1 MTPSPNLNRRIRV
14 IEAQA
19 CTALEQSHA
28 LLTTLCAAEAAR
40 HALLAAGAPAAESW
54 ARPVLAAL
62 ELLPP
67 ELQPLLQALL
77 HGLEEHICVGPLAPP
92 PSAELEHPD
101 ALVALT
107 TLGEAAR
114 PAMLRRSSLR
124 SLQVLASQLE
134 ARWPLS
140 PPATPWEAAL
150 RAEIFLRPNLRPAS
164 NGEGDGGVFGGSSGA
179 GGGGGAGGV
188 GAVAAWAA
196 RGAAAEC
203 RRGWDAACS
212 QLNRLLPAPPPP
224 PPPPPLPGAPYARA
238 AEAAALRGTSL
249 RCGVG
254 GGSPGAPKEVTVSI
268 AGAVAPTADAVAR
281 DVAEAAARSLLRLL
295 QWYRPLAFGAPP
307 PPVWV
312 RAAEAAGGTAEAL
325 EEAAARHVQSRVRA
339 HAGRRRA
346 AEAAWVRA
354 EATAAQSGAETQSVL
369 AARAA
374 LLAMCLSGTAEEAAA
389 GLIAA
394 LRPAATVE
402 ALRALREHSTARLAC
417 LALAAAA
424 SAARPSAD
432 VASVGALPTPLPL
445 GAEAT
450 VAAAHLHAAAAAAPT
465 PTTFSSSPPQPNGY
479 AHLQMTRNAA
489 AVARARSASGMMVQ
503 KPLGAAVVQK
513 PLGASGRSSRRSPT
527 TPATA
532 NRPTTPTTPQYAP
545 TASSALYGRPAY
557 HAAAAYGS
565 SANRTASVAAGVA
578 AGAAARA
585 IAAAGGSAAAAGRPI
600 PHSTPLST
608 QGSAPRSA
616 PRGVT
621 QEAERRRVEGAK
633 GAAVAALAEAPEA
646 VARWWSAHFGEVEAV
661 TFEELQPAAE
671 AVLLAPLTPVDLQLL
686 RLELMDARGR
696 LPLAALVRLHA
707 QRPDG
712 EEVGAS
718 LDALLQGARAQLE
731 LQVQARIQQAVRG
744 RGGAAAA
751 SGGLTTA
758 RRISSSPPATVAR

>member
-1 MTPSPNLNRRIRV
+1 MRV
-14 IEAQA
+14 IKAQA

-28 LLTTLCAAEAAR
+28 LLITLCAAEAAR
-40 HALLAAGAPAAESW
+40 KALLAAGAPAAESW

-67 ELQPLLQALL
+67 ALQPLLQALL
-77 HGLEEHICVGPLAPP
+77 HGLEEHICVGPLAPL

-124 SLQVLASQLE
+124 SLHVLASQLE

-150 RAEIFLRPNLRPAS
+150 RAEIFLRPHLRPAS
-164 NGEGDGGVFGGSSGA
+164 NGEGDGGVLGGSSGT
-179 GGGGGAGGV
+179 GGGGGVGGV
-188 GAVAAWAA
+188 DAVAAWAA

-212 QLNRLLPAPPPP
+212 QLYRLLPAPPSPQ
-224 PPPPPLPGAPYARA
+224 PPLPLTGAPYARA
-238 AEAAALRGTSL
+238 AEAAAVRGTSL

-254 GGSPGAPKEVTVSI
+254 GGSPGAPNKEVAVSI
-268 AGAVAPTADAVAR
+268 AGAVAPTADAVVR
-281 DVAEAAARSLLRLL
+281 DAAEAAARSLLRLL

-307 PPVWV
+307 PPAWV

-346 AEAAWVRA
+346 AEAAWARA
-354 EATAAQSGAETQSVL
+354 EATAAQPGAETQSVL
-369 AARAA
+369 AARTA

-394 LRPAATVE
+394 LRPAAAVE
-402 ALRALREHSTARLAC
+402 ALRALREHSMARLAC

-450 VAAAHLHAAAAAAPT
+450 VVAAHLHAAAAAAPT
-465 PTTFSSSPPQPNGY
+465 PTTFSSSTPQPYGY
-479 AHLQMTRNAA
+479 AHLQMTRNVAA
-489 AVARARSASGMMVQ
+489 AARARSASGMMVH
-503 KPLGAAVVQK
+503 KPLGASVVQK
-513 PLGASGRSSRRSPT
+513 SPGASGRSSRRSPT
-527 TPATA
+527 TPAMA
-532 NRPTTPTTPQYAP
+532 SRPTTPTTPPYAP
-545 TASSALYGRPAY
+545 TASSALHARPAY
-557 HAAAAYGS
+557 HAAAACDS
-565 SANRTASVAAGVA
+565 SANRTASVAAGVG

-585 IAAAGGSAAAAGRPI
+585 IVAAGGSAAGPGCPI
-600 PHSTPLST
+600 PHSTPRST
-608 QGSAPRSA
+608 GGSAPRSA

-621 QEAERRRVEGAK
+621 QEAERRRAEGAK
-633 GAAVAALAEAPEA
+633 GAAAAALAEAPEA
-646 VARWWSAHFGEVEAV
+646 VARWWLAHFGEVEAV
-661 TFEELQPAAE
+661 SFEELQPAAE
-671 AVLLAPLTPVDLQLL
+671 AVLLAPLTSVDLQLL

-712 EEVGAS
+712 EEVGTS

-744 RGGAAAA
+744 GGGTAAA
-751 SGGLTTA
+751 SGGVTTA
-758 RRISSSPPATVAR
+758 RRISLLPPATVAR